1 MSASRVVG
9 LMIVLS
15 WLVVGCGGAKKID
28 VGGACI
34 LNSDCNGSLVCTEG
48 KCHDACH
55 TSGDCP
61 TGQSCIIASDQ
72 SRVCQLP
79 VETHCLY
86 DSDCPTSLKCAV
98 DQRCHNQCQTNV
110 DCLSGQT
117 CTTTKT
123 CAEPNQVDSNNN
135 LIGTEGGVGGCPV
148 GSETCPCY
156 PNDTCNT
163 GLTCASHL
171 CVNLGAGGSADA
183 GMPADVAAPTD
194 AVSSTTNVVTFSNGK
209 AQGAMTGWAEIAL
222 GLAETVTDPV
232 CEPSGV
238 PPTSAVQCA
247 LGGTRWNAPDSL
259 CLSGTVP
266 AVPIDQAPSSWGM
279 GISVYAD
286 ESGGVVG
293 RSYSTIAFSISGI
306 PPEVLALGQLTV
318 SIHRKGDPAG
328 APYATRDTGLGQP
341 IPLTSFNTAWWDNS
355 GTWFTAADAAN
366 IAGVEIDVAST
377 TQQTF
382 VVNNL
387 CLNRITFQ

>member
-1 MSASRVVG
+1 MSASRILG
-9 LMIVLS
+9 LMIVSL
-15 WLVVGCGGAKKID
+15 WLAAGCSGAKID
-28 VGGACI
+28 VGGSCV
-34 LNSDCNGSLVCTEG
+34 LNSDCNQGLVCTWG
-48 KCHDACH
+48 KCHEPCD
-55 TSGDCP
+55 TSVDCP
-61 TGQSCIIASDQ
+61 TGESCITASDQ
-72 SRVCQLP
+72 SKVCQLP
-79 VETHCLY
+79 IETHCLY